1 MGTFNEIPFEMTE
14 IKRSVARGMSMK
26 VVLLCSHESKKDQ
39 VEFDLSDV
47 QMDIAIKSLFKKN
60 EKRDIVLYSDEELFQ
75 SKDMY
80 SSVNDNRLHSVN
92 EAGMLL
98 AMWKICFGTLDIDGI
113 TPDDLSLVLTDLQM
127 GVLVARLGLN
137 VEMKYYVSDETLY
150 MIYGSDWKPEF
161 EAQPDKRKPEKKVL
175 YTKENMLDGVMVPK
189 KIKKMLDKALIGQD
203 GVKEKLATAVYQQ
216 EIAVRYN
223 TVHKT
228 DEGFIPLQRKNI
240 LMYGPSGSGKTA
252 MIIQLAAILDR
263 PVVVYDATALTPA
276 GYHGKSVDSILYE
289 LVEKADGD
297 VDKAANG
304 IVYLDEWD
312 KAFAGATTNMEVS
325 TFKGE
330 ASSYELLRMMDG
342 CDVLVERCN
351 ETFTINTENILFI
364 VGGAFPN
371 LDQIVK
377 ARFAGKK
384 DTARSAIGFMSGK
397 VKPKIAEN
405 DDIPD
410 ATLDD
415 LKAYGIPTEL
425 LGRIATICRF
435 KPLDRQDLVNIL
447 LHSEKSP
454 LREYMTMFEI
464 HNVTLQFTKKT
475 VEAIADQALT
485 KNLGARGLVSELG
498 KVLFPMLYKLAG
510 NQKKLILQLKPE
522 CFTQGVTPVIVKQ
535 LKSMYR

>member
-113 TPDDLSLVLTDLQM
+113 APDNLSLVLTDLQM

-137 VEMKYYVSDETLY
+137 VEMKYYVSDETLH

-161 EAQPDKRKPEKKVL
+161 EVQPDKRKPE
-175 YTKENMLDGVMVPK
+175 NRNGS
-189 KIKKMLDKALIGQD
+189 IHQD

-223 TVHKT
+223 TVHKK
-228 DEGFIPLQRKNI
+228 DEGFIPMQRKNI

-252 MIIQLAAILDR
+252 MIVQLAAILDR
-263 PVVVYDATALTPA
+263 PVVVFDATALTPA

-297 VDKAANG
+297 VDKASNG

-312 KAFAGATTNMEVS
+312 KAFAGATANMEVS

-377 ARFAGKK
+377 ARIAGKK
-384 DTARSAIGFMSGK
+384 DEVKSAIGFMSGK

-454 LREYMTMFEI
+454 LREYMTMFGI
-464 HNVTLQFTKKT
+464 HNITLQFTKKT

-522 CFTQGVTPVIVKQ
+522 CFTQSATPVIIKQ